1 MAHGKK
7 SGLAPFCSFYS
18 LYAKFL
24 TRGQWC
30 ICTIVPKN
38 LVLLFYFFHFYFS
51 TINREKSGK
60 MVQDC
65 HFSLELQRFR
75 GSDGKRTRFLPNCH
89 FSLEL
94 QRFRGSDG
102 KRTKMVQ
109 KWYNAHTTQGPV
121 MAFEAVCTTFFH
133 ACTTLYHGK
142 WYRIPGSMG
151 VRTAPT
157 DSQRH
162 YKASTKARSLNFFFR

>member
-1 MAHGKK
+1 
-7 SGLAPFCSFYS
+7 
-18 LYAKFL
+18 
-24 TRGQWC
+24 
-30 ICTIVPKN
+30 
-38 LVLLFYFFHFYFS
+38 
-51 TINREKSGK
+51 

-75 GSDGKRTRFLPNCH
+75 GSDGKRTRFSPNCH

-142 WYRIPGSMG
+142 WYRILGSMG
-151 VRTAPT
+151 VRKAPT

-162 YKASTKARSLNFFFR
+162 YKASTKARSLNFFFRYMAARIALSIGESVIRR